1 MRLRSLDI
9 FRGLTIA
16 SMIVVNSA
24 PGAREEAYSF
34 MRHAPWNG
42 WTFADTIFP
51 AFLWIVGVALTL
63 STASRLERGASR
75 SSLLLHA
82 ATRTALLIGMGLCM
96 NLFYFPERH
105 FPFVGFMDHLQVTG
119 VLQKIAVCYFLA
131 FLIVLWSGWRGAL
144 VGIVV
149 LNLTFL
155 ALLFFYPVPGCG
167 PGGLSAECNFAGR
180 LDQSVFGSNRWIDG
194 NPHGQDPDG
203 LGSILPATST
213 VLFGV
218 LIGAL
223 LRAKR
228 DPAETSRSILG
239 FGVLLIVCGAALS
252 EWVIPINKPLWTP
265 SYAFLMAGLSSVVF
279 ALCYWAAD
287 IRRLSF
293 RAFEPFEIYG
303 RNAIAA
309 YAISTEAE
317 NIPKLH
323 VHGTSLYEVCLS
335 TVDVPHAALLYA
347 LLYTAAVFV
356 PIWWMHRGRWY
367 LKF

>member
-1 MRLRSLDI
+1 
-9 FRGLTIA
+9 
-16 SMIVVNSA
+16 MIVVNSA
-24 PGAREEAYSF
+24 PGACEDTYASI
-34 MRHAPWNG
+34 RHALWNG

-75 SSLLLHA
+75 ASLLRHA
-82 ATRTALLIGMGLCM
+82 ATRTAMLVGLGWIM

-105 FPFVGFMDHLQVTG
+105 FPFFGFMDHLQVTG

-131 FLIVLWSGWRGAL
+131 FLIVLWSGWRGAI

-149 LNLTFL
+149 LNLSFL
-155 ALLFFYPVPGCG
+155 AFLFFYPVPGCG
-167 PGGLSAECNFAGR
+167 AGSLSPECNFAGY
-180 LDQSVFGSNRWIDG
+180 LDQSVFGAYRWIDG
-194 NPHGQDPDG
+194 NPHGHDPDG
-203 LGSILPATST
+203 FGSILPATST

-218 LIGAL
+218 LAGAL

-228 DPAETSRSILG
+228 EPKEICRSILG
-239 FGVLLIVCGAALS
+239 LGAVLLVCGTALS

-265 SYAFLMAGLSSVVF
+265 SYAFLMAGLSSAVF
-279 ALCYWAAD
+279 AVCYWAAD

-293 RAFEPFEIYG
+293 RGFEPFEIYG

-309 YAISTEAE
+309 YAISIEAA
-317 NIPKLH
+317 NIPKVH
-323 VHGTSLYEVCLS
+323 VHGTSLYDLCLNI
-335 TVDVPHAALLYA
+335 VGVPNAALLYA
-347 LLYTAAVFV
+347 LVYTAAVFV
-356 PIWWMHRGRWY
+356 PIWWMHRRQWY